1 MSDVPVGGSDRYI
14 VVSADGHAGLACEDY
29 RPYLD
34 ARYTAAFEEYLAERV
49 AHREESLAFNYDYIM
64 GWERDNEEGL

>member
-1 MSDVPVGGSDRYI
+1 MSDVPGAGSDRYV

-34 ARYTAAFEEYLAERV
+34 GAYSEAFDQYLAERA
-49 AHREESLAFNYDYIM
+49 AHR
-64 GWERDNEEGL
+64 